1 MFATCNGVG
10 PACGPA
16 AEHRVSGREKAEA
29 SGEAASL
36 IPGEHQACLHDHSC
50 NLLAPVE
57 SCSLLAPVETAL
69 VRKHEEAHF
78 GIKEI

>member
-50 NLLAPVE
+50 
-57 SCSLLAPVETAL
+57 SLLAPVETAL